1 MRGNNYYSG
10 PPLLHSEL
18 TRLSSTLEILENVTM
33 RELILNAPKEDDE
46 FEVDTKLVE
55 YSKDE
60 IYIAL
65 EIFKN
70 DHYQDTEQHT
80 INRHTMKVVK

>member
-1 MRGNNYYSG
+1 
-10 PPLLHSEL
+10 
-18 TRLSSTLEILENVTM
+18 LEILENVTM

-60 IYIAL
+60 IYIDL